1 MTATAMARPGHA
13 GSGFAVLLGLLFASP
28 VVAQRDDDRGEGLYS
43 LPRSQDDLA
52 ALREA
57 STDFAERR
65 WEAAAERLHRLL
77 RESGSGVVPL
87 LGAVDRWQGIRLAA
101 LLALRDAPPD
111 GRAAY
116 ERLAVREMGPL
127 ANTPLFGLGDD
138 DLHWLARTFPTSS
151 RGMASRLRLGDL
163 ALERGDALVACEQYR
178 IADDTMHADDPRRV
192 ALRERRQF
200 SELLARGLSGPLDEP
215 SPVTSAVESA
225 LLELGDAGWP
235 AYGGG
240 YDGRRPMVE
249 PQGSRFDGYQ
259 VPLAVDGFDLNPF
272 PLHVVG
278 DLTGLFFVDGHSVH
292 AIDPIGRRAL
302 WDAPGPMTEVEDWGD
317 LRDGINRDVI
327 LACAVDE
334 EIVVAALQVP
344 ANVVGASH
352 TRMYRDAIPILQKM
366 PSRRLFAFERS
377 TGKRLWSHW
386 DSLEGP
392 TARRFSGHDA
402 CGAPLVHGDTVYAA
416 VHDPTGA
423 ISYAIAAYDLHTGE
437 PRWRRLICAS
447 QQEVNMFG
455 NSRQEFAAGP
465 IALAGGVVYGTTN
478 LGVVFAVDASDG
490 SIRWITGYPTIAL
503 PLAQLQGQD
512 RRMVYFANNPLIVAD
527 GVLATT
533 PLDSEWAVG
542 LDAETGA
549 TLWRMRF
556 QPLPGVTVRWLL
568 GVIGSEFVFA
578 GDGIVAVAARAGAEN
593 GRAAVRLVASVESI
607 GSSNYYRPTAVPRGA
622 VTEDR
627 IWSIGADGVL
637 RIFDARG
644 NRDPRLAD
652 HKDAPYGNLLMVDG
666 MLVVASDTSLVVSLD
681 AEALALDARERC
693 LKRPDDPAAA
703 LRLARLERARLGES
717 VLGSAGERVEQL
729 FAHGLELA
737 RTRGLGAGSR
747 TWQGLAEGLFELA
760 FDRAA
765 AERSTDRVAALRR
778 LERVRDLAQQ
788 PRPWLRAQQEILD
801 LCAGDEPKALRELAR
816 AAERWPDEHFAFRGY
831 GRMRVATWA
840 RLASVPRTIDAAAAM
855 RLCHELVVGSGD
867 ERVGDRSVREVAVAA
882 LEQLLERHGR
892 EPFAAI
898 ETEATDALT
907 KAGDDADALK
917 RVVWRYPAS
926 LAARGATARMLD
938 AAIERG
944 DLGTAAVAWAEA
956 AARAAVPS
964 TVARRLLAAASRR
977 GNAALAH
984 GLARRILARDP
995 NAVSD
1000 YPPDAGATFATVL
1013 ATVSRPGPVA
1023 ARPIALPVEPLA
1035 TLTAPNLQSALSF
1048 VRVSP
1053 IAGFPDAGR
1062 PPLLVQI
1069 DNVQLLGF
1077 GLDPAPAGLADA
1089 RFTVTLR
1096 GTAEDSMLNEPVLAC
1111 GDTLVVDETSR
1122 VFAVGAARGEM
1133 RWEITAERGRYL
1145 RVLGATDGAIVVLSR
1160 NSQSLADAA
1169 LVRTIEPLTGVVLAT
1184 IQAGDLVPGVE
1195 PVLSDG
1201 VVWLFDARV
1210 PGHVAF
1216 RSFDPLDGKE
1226 LAPTPL
1232 APAVLKDLGLAN
1244 EARHRLAEPG
1254 LFAKA
1259 FCAGDVLYLPVD
1271 MNQLDESSR
1280 LVALRRGDGEALWL
1294 WSGLP
1299 GCVITRA
1306 GKRGERIVIFERSAL
1321 LARLSLL
1328 DEQGSVVA
1336 KYDLGAQAN
1345 TPGWT
1350 DRSGAGFAPDP
1361 VLVTDRDRALRLT
1374 CVAHDAGGPRFQI
1387 ELPQT
1392 ESVQRDPIVGAGF
1405 LVLPTTMPGRSEPVI
1420 QVVDLATRRAAL
1432 PTKETALR
1440 LPLSKPLRVHVHD
1453 GHVVVQTLD
1462 ALRVMGVRR

>member
-1 MTATAMARPGHA
+1 MRDRSPALSPSGRPGA
-13 GSGFAVLLGLLFASP
+13 AILFGLVLASQAI
-28 VVAQRDDDRGEGLYS
+28 AQRDDDRGEGLYS

-57 STDFAERR
+57 NTDFAERR

-87 LGAVDRWQGIRLAA
+87 LGAIDRWQGIRLAA

-116 ERLAVREMGPL
+116 ERLAVREIGPL
-127 ANTPLFGLGDD
+127 ANAPLFELGDD

-151 RGMASRLRLGDL
+151 RGMAARLRLGDL

-178 IADDTMHADDPRRV
+178 IADDTMHADDARRV

-200 SELLARGLSGPLDEP
+200 AELLALGLTGPLDES
-215 SPVTSAVESA
+215 SPAASAVESA
-225 LLELGDAGWP
+225 LLELSDAGWP

-249 PQGSRFDGYQ
+249 PLGSRFESYQ
-259 VPLAVDGFDLNPF
+259 IPLAVDGFDLNPF

-278 DLTGLFFVDGHSVH
+278 DLTGLFFNDGHSVH
-292 AIDPIGRRAL
+292 AIDPIGRSAL
-302 WDAPGPMTEVEDWGD
+302 WNAPGPMTEVDDWGD
-317 LRDGINRDVI
+317 LRDGINRDTI

-334 EIVVAALQVP
+334 ETVVAALQVP

-392 TARRFSGHDA
+392 LARRFAGHDA

-423 ISYAIAAYDLHTGE
+423 ISYAIAAYDLRTGE

-512 RRMVYFANNPLIVAD
+512 RRMVYFANNPLVLAD

-556 QPLPGVTVRWLL
+556 QPLSGVTVRWLL
-568 GVIGSEFVFA
+568 GVIGSDFIFA
-578 GDGIVAVAARAGAEN
+578 GDGIVAVAARDGVEN
-593 GRAAVRLVASVESI
+593 SRAAVRPIASAESA
-607 GSSNYYRPTAVPRGA
+607 GSSYYRPTSVPRGA

-627 IWSIGADGVL
+627 IWFIDADGVL

-644 NRDPRLAD
+644 NRDPRIAD
-652 HKDAPYGNLLMVDG
+652 RKDKLYGNLLMVDG
-666 MLVVASDTSLVVSLD
+666 LLVVASDTSLVVSLD
-681 AEALALDARERC
+681 AEALVRDARERC

-703 LRLARLERARLGES
+703 LRLAQLERAGLGES

-737 RTRGLGAGSR
+737 RARGLGAGSR

-765 AERSTDRVAALRR
+765 AERSIDRAAALRR

-788 PRPWLRAQQEILD
+788 PRSWLRAQQEILD

-816 AAERWPDEHFAFRGY
+816 AGERWPDEYFAFRGY

-892 EPFAAI
+892 EPFGPIEAEAA
-898 ETEATDALT
+898 DALA

-917 RVVWRYPAS
+917 RVVWRYPSS
-926 LAARGATARMLD
+926 LAAQGATGRMLD

-944 DLGTAAVAWAEA
+944 DLGTAAIAWSEA

-964 TVARRLLAAASRR
+964 TVARRLLAAAQKR

-995 NAVSD
+995 SGVSD
-1000 YPPDAGATFATVL
+1000 YPPDVGATFAAVL
-1013 ATVSRPGPVA
+1013 ASVPPPASVSP
-1023 ARPIALPVEPLA
+1023 RPIALPVEPLS

-1048 VRVSP
+1048 VRVAP
-1053 IAGFPDAGR
+1053 VAGFPDAGR

-1089 RFTVTLR
+1089 RFTVTLH

-1111 GDTLVVDETSR
+1111 GATLVVDETSR
-1122 VFAVGAARGEM
+1122 VFAIDAERGEM
-1133 RWEITAERGRYL
+1133 LWELTAERGRYL

-1184 IQAGDLVPGVE
+1184 IQAGELVPGIE

-1232 APAVLKDLGLAN
+1232 APAVLKDLGLAD

-1259 FCAGDVLYLPVD
+1259 FASGDVLYLPVD

-1280 LVALRRGDGEALWL
+1280 LVALRRGDGEARWL

-1306 GKRGERIVIFERSAL
+1306 GKRGGRIVIFERSAL

-1336 KYDLGAQAN
+1336 TYDLSTQAN

-1361 VLVTDRDRALRLT
+1361 VLVTDRNRALRLT

-1392 ESVQRDPIVGAGF
+1392 ESVQRDPIVGDGF
-1405 LVLPTTMPGRSEPVI
+1405 LVLPTTVAGRSEPVI

-1432 PTKETALR
+1432 PTRETALR

-1462 ALRVMGVRR
+1462 ALRVMGIRR